1 MGDEL
6 DRVGADLMGGEI
18 DAQVAIMFDW
28 SSYWSLEGCV
38 GPTQGLR
45 YPDEVH
51 RFYRVFHERNIAVD
65 MIPSTTDA
73 ATLARY
79 RMVVAPA
86 LIQVLPGVADAVTEY
101 VRGGGTFVTGYMAG
115 IHNEHD
121 LVVPGGYP
129 GELRRLMGVW
139 VEEIDALAPGETV
152 PVMPVAAPQVVDGGR
167 DLARHYGTVTGEQ
180 DGTAWSGVI
189 VASLMH
195 LEGARPL
202 AVYGGDAFYAGSP
215 AVTVNEVGD
224 GRAYYV
230 GAPLDEVGMGAVLG
244 VVADGLGLEST
255 VAGDGVEIMRRRH
268 EDGSVDVYVINL
280 EDRAVRASLASYAG
294 ARDRLTGNGVSA
306 GGIVELPAYGVMIL
320 ES

>member
-1 MGDEL
+1 M
-6 DRVGADLMGGEI
+6 
-18 DAQVAIMFDW
+18 
-28 SSYWSLEGCV
+28 
-38 GPTQGLR
+38 
-45 YPDEVH
+45 
-51 RFYRVFHERNIAVD
+51 
-65 MIPSTTDA
+65 
-73 ATLARY
+73 
-79 RMVVAPA
+79 
-86 LIQVLPGVADAVTEY
+86 
-101 VRGGGTFVTGYMAG
+101 
-115 IHNEHD
+115 
-121 LVVPGGYP
+121 
-129 GELRRLMGVW
+129 
-139 VEEIDALAPGETV
+139 
-152 PVMPVAAPQVVDGGR
+152 
-167 DLARHYGTVTGEQ
+167 
-180 DGTAWSGVI
+180 I